1 MRFRIRSARPGIF
14 FTHHKDA
21 LPSTDSGVMQ
31 TIWSYAGAVPTCVWL
46 LAAAGALLFVA
57 LNSRS
62 SILQITESVKTGAR
76 Q

>member
-1 MRFRIRSARPGIF
+1 
-14 FTHHKDA
+14 
-21 LPSTDSGVMQ
+21 MQ
-31 TIWSYAGAVPTCVWL
+31 TIWSYAGAVPTFVWL